1 MAMEEIKKHP
11 VGMDKELIIT
21 GSMMVVAPEQESE
34 KKIKKAKTLAENYAT
49 MDLSTNLDLG
59 VVIKVENGGKKEQ
72 TR

>member
-1 MAMEEIKKHP
+1 MAMEEIKTHP

-34 KKIKKAKTLAENYAT
+34 KKIKKAKTISENYTT

-59 VVIKVENGGKKEQ
+59 VVIKVEDGGKKEQ
-72 TR
+72 AR